1 MSVIN
6 RMLKDLDQRQHRPA
20 DEQYTPAA
28 IAPEPVRWGLW
39 AGIGLAV
46 LAVAGGSWWWLATAP
61 MPAQAV
67 QPDQVTELQ
76 QPQVTEPLQTAE
88 VQQLEVQKPELQKPE
103 LQQPEVKQP
112 IAEQVDLQ
120 QQREADALAVQA
132 AEQLAAEQLAA
143 EQLAAEQLAAE
154 QLAAEQLAA
163 EQLAQQ
169 QQTAQTQV
177 PLYQKQVEQP
187 KQQVE
192 QRDDSSFAIERVQL
206 SPAELAESNL
216 AKARTAFRQ
225 GEREKAQDLLEK
237 ALIVMPEHVAV
248 RSELAAY
255 WYGRGMSSR
264 ALSLLR
270 QGLDLRPQQSQWQLL
285 YARILERSGRIQDAY
300 DALRYVEADTED
312 ALELLQLRAA
322 SANQLGLFA
331 EAAADYTEL
340 AGDLQQGRWWIA
352 AAVAYEDANNITA
365 AVQAYRQ
372 ALNFSDLNSDAVTYA
387 SQRIRALGGQ

>member
-88 VQQLEVQKPELQKPE
+88 VQQLEVQKPE